1 MNYNKRRNIILIAI
15 ILAIIAV
22 LLVVILT
29 VKKLTS
35 KEYKLGKLG
44 YTFDEINIILNNDK
58 ITFDEVMNMEYD
70 KNLPKIIEE
79 KYFIKDNL
87 KDYLEFMKTDVKVDG
102 LDEVTSKD
110 IVAMVNVGS
119 NKNFYT
125 DTIKTDTSKGVL
137 MLVNKFNYLD
147 KEYKP
152 EDLVTMALE
161 FAYQDKQVSNEAY
174 LSFKSLVRDAK
185 EENLTIIANSSYRSY
200 EDQEYVY
207 NQKKGSLGTEKA
219 DLIAIHPGY
228 SEHQTGLAI
237 DVMASGINN
246 YGQFS
251 GTKEYA
257 WMVKNAYKYGFIL
270 RYLESEENITGYS
283 YESWHFRYVGVDV
296 ATKIKNENLTYEEY
310 YEYYVK

>member
-87 KDYLEFMKTDVKVDG
+87 KDYLEFMKTDVKVDE

-152 EDLVTMALE
+152 EDLVNMALE

-237 DVMASGINN
+237 DVSTPGANHTTFATTDEFKWLENN
-246 YGQFS
+246 
-251 GTKEYA
+251 A
-257 WMVKNAYKYGFIL
+257 HKYGFIL
-270 RYLESEENITGYS
+270 RYPKGKQYLTGIA
-283 YESWHFRYVGVDV
+283 YESWHYRYVGIEA
-296 ATKIKNENLTYEEY
+296 ATKIHDEGITFDEY
-310 YEYYVK
+310 YEFYLR

>member
-87 KDYLEFMKTDVKVDG
+87 KDYLEFMKTDVKVDE

-200 EDQEYVY
+200 EDQEYLLDTLRNCENPFTCPHGRPTIITY
-207 NQKKGSLGTEKA
+207 TKYDLEK
-219 DLIAIHPGY
+219 LFKR
-228 SEHQTGLAI
+228 SI
-237 DVMASGINN
+237 D
-246 YGQFS
+246 
-251 GTKEYA
+251 
-257 WMVKNAYKYGFIL
+257 
-270 RYLESEENITGYS
+270 
-283 YESWHFRYVGVDV
+283 
-296 ATKIKNENLTYEEY
+296 
-310 YEYYVK
+310 

>member
-87 KDYLEFMKTDVKVDG
+87 KDYLEFMKTDVKVDE

-174 LSFKSLVRDAK
+174 LKV
-185 EENLTIIANSSYRSY
+185 
-200 EDQEYVY
+200 
-207 NQKKGSLGTEKA
+207 
-219 DLIAIHPGY
+219 
-228 SEHQTGLAI
+228 
-237 DVMASGINN
+237 
-246 YGQFS
+246 
-251 GTKEYA
+251 
-257 WMVKNAYKYGFIL
+257 
-270 RYLESEENITGYS
+270 
-283 YESWHFRYVGVDV
+283 
-296 ATKIKNENLTYEEY
+296 
-310 YEYYVK
+310 